1 MLKRTVLILSILTFC
16 AVPVLAQVRDDPVVA
31 IEKNTGGGLPF
42 AFEQIT
48 VDNTAG
54 GKPLTAATYTTDA
67 KVAFITAETAQMRYR
82 FDGVAAVTTSAGHL
96 LEVGQSIVLSNYSQI
111 VKFRAIRTGGTSG
124 VISVTYL
131 K

>member
-1 MLKRTVLILSILTFC
+1 MIVLGIVMFGI
-16 AVPVLAQVRDDPVVA
+16 PVFAQTPDTPIVA
-31 IEKNTGGGLPF
+31 IEKNTGGGNPF

-54 GKPLTAATYTTDA
+54 GKALTSGTYTTDV
-67 KVAFITAETAQMRYR
+67 KVAFITAETAQMRYT
-82 FDGVAAVTTSAGHL
+82 FDGTTVTSSAGHL
-96 LEVGQSIVLSNYSQI
+96 LEVGQSITLSNYSQV

-131 K
+131 R